1 MSPAEMLELIDAR
14 FDRLDVK
21 LDVLRDGLEEHKLKT
36 EHRLTKVE
44 VKSSVF
50 GTIGG
55 AIGGFLTAWFTGSV
69 R

>member
-1 MSPAEMLELIDAR
+1 MTPAEMLSLIEAR

-21 LDVLRDGLEEHKLKT
+21 VDSLHSDLAQTKVVV

-55 AIGGFLTAWFTGSV
+55 AIGGFLTSWFTGGM